1 MKKFQLFIGID
12 VSKEWIDT
20 SVFSRNGIELLPVK
34 RFSNNKGG
42 FNKMTSW
49 IQSNT
54 DLSPSSYL
62 FCFEDTGVYSM
73 PLCCFLSEGSY
84 SYCLESG
91 LRINK
96 SMGIK
101 RGKSDPADA
110 RIIARYLYLHRDQ
123 VYLHKLPTAS
133 LIHLKVLLSYRERL
147 LKQKHAMEV
156 SSSELSV
163 LGDDPEVIF
172 IQQDSKNVIEI
183 LNEKLKIVEKKIKD
197 CIKNDERLHENYKL
211 STSVKGI
218 GLIITAYF
226 LVYTNNF
233 TRFENWRKFSCYCGT
248 APFEYTSGT
257 SIKAKTRVSHLAN
270 KMIKAFLTNGAY
282 SAIQHDR
289 ELRAYYRRKLQE
301 GKEEFCVINVIRNK
315 LISRVF
321 AAVKRG
327 TPYVSI
333 VNY

>member
-12 VSKEWIDT
+12 VSKEWID
-20 SVFSRNGIELLPVK
+20 SVILSRDGIELLPVK

-42 FNKMTSW
+42 FNKMVSW
-49 IQSNT
+49 IQNNT
-54 DLSPSSYL
+54 DISTSSWL

-91 LRINK
+91 LRINR

-133 LIHLKVLLSYRERL
+133 LINLKTLLSYRERL
-147 LKQKHAMEV
+147 LKQKHILEV

-163 LGDDPEVIF
+163 LDNNPEVIF
-172 IQQDSKNVIEI
+172 IQQDSKSIIEI
-183 LNEKLKIVEKKIKD
+183 LNAKLRIVENKIKD
-197 CIKNDERLHENYKL
+197 CIKNDEQLHENYKL

-218 GLIITAYF
+218 GLIIAAYF
-226 LVYTNNF
+226 LVYTDNF

-248 APFEYTSGT
+248 APFEYTSGR
-257 SIKAKTRVSHLAN
+257 SIKAKTKVSHLAN
-270 KMIKAFLTNGAY
+270 KTIKAFLTNGAY

-289 ELRAYYRRKLQE
+289 ELKVYYKRKIQE

-327 TPYVSI
+327 TPYVSL